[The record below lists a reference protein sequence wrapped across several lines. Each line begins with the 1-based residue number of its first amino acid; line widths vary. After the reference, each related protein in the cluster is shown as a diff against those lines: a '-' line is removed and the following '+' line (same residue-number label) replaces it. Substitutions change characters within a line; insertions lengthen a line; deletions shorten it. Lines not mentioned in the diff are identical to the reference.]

1 MSRLLRLVLLRLLL
15 VAGLCLA
22 PLGAGDGLYAYA
34 QPAAAVS
41 LTDAAHHEERD
52 SSSGQPI
59 CALVRCECHA
69 CPHLAVMV
77 PPSWPIRWDVRGRWL
92 SADRVAAGV
101 APEVEPP
108 PPRATNVE
116 MA

>member
-1 MSRLLRLVLLRLLL
+1 MSGLLRRVLLSLLL
-15 VAGLCLA
+15 VLGLCVA
-22 PLGAGDGLYAYA
+22 PLGGGGPYA
-34 QPAAAVS
+34 QPVAAAS

-52 SSSGQPI
+52 SSSGQPV

-69 CPHLAVMV
+69 CPHLAV
-77 PPSWPIRWDVRGRWL
+77 PAPSSWPIRWDPRGTWSRG
-92 SADRVAAGV
+92 DRIVTGV

-108 PPRATNVE
+108 PPRTANVE